1 MSLNEEVE
9 LLRNIPMFAN
19 IEPSK
24 LKLLAFTSE
33 RMAFKDGD
41 VLFRQGE
48 QGDSAYVI
56 IGGEADVIV
65 DTPKGPLTVAKLKRN
80 DIVGEIAILCDVPRT
95 ATVKAAT
102 NAQQWY
108 VTISRG
114 RRGIR
119 IFTPDK
125 EQLRENVM
133 RSGHRP
139 LAMELVAGF
148 IPRRG
153 VRLWDRLHGHLLR
166 FGPRAAD
173 TFCRLKLARRRH
185 LKATQKH
192 EHKNTRMLVERPERS
207 RRQNRTVG

>member
-95 ATVKAAT
+95 ATVRAAT
-102 NAQQWY
+102 KLEAMVIAKDLFFRLIMEFPQMA
-108 VTISRG
+108 VEIM
-114 RRGIR
+114 
-119 IFTPDK
+119 
-125 EQLRENVM
+125 RE
-133 RSGHRP
+133 
-139 LAMELVAGF
+139 
-148 IPRRG
+148 
-153 VRLWDRLHGHLLR
+153 
-166 FGPRAAD
+166 
-173 TFCRLKLARRRH
+173 LARR
-185 LKATQKH
+185 LDAT
-192 EHKNTRMLVERPERS
+192 
-207 RRQNRTVG
+207 NRKLTAKSA